1 MIYPISVGR
10 PDRVT
15 RPFVFSGYM
24 EPQQSGE
31 LQDTTERLGTERLG
45 RLLLRLSLPS
55 VASMLTVSL
64 YHLADTFWLGQVSYQ
79 AIAAVTVTLPFFVMV
94 IAIGGGSGVGANAL
108 ASRRFGERNVEATNR
123 VAGQVFPLTAFFG
136 AIFVLAGVLFARPIA
151 SLLGAGDDI
160 LDMTAEYLI
169 FFGIGTPFML
179 FRLMTRQVFQASGDA
194 VKPMIFTIVGAVAN
208 AVLDPFF
215 IFGWGPFPEMGVG
228 GAGLAT
234 SISGGIGAMLSFYYL
249 VGRKSVYR
257 LQPHHLKPDFSIIA
271 QIYRVGLPTI
281 LMELSESIVFIFFLR
296 IIGEFGSVAQAALGV
311 AMRISDLAFMPIIGA
326 GQGLLPI
333 VGFCFGARLW
343 QRLWAAVRL
352 ASLALAVMLGVA
364 TIFLEIFAPQTIAL
378 FNDDPEL
385 LAVAVPGMRIF
396 LSTLILIGPAIMFI
410 TAFQGLSKGW
420 TAIFLSLARQLIFF
434 IPALLILPD
443 FIGLDGVWL
452 SIPISDGCGAI
463 VAGLWLYREYR
474 VQKRSGIWETPP
486 EIEPVPDSV
495 PRGRAALD

>member
-1 MIYPISVGR
+1 
-10 PDRVT
+10 
-15 RPFVFSGYM
+15 M
-24 EPQQSGE
+24 ELEKQGG

-45 RLLLRLSLPS
+45 KLLLRLSLPS
-55 VASMLTVSL
+55 VASMVTVSL
-64 YHLADTFWLGQVSYQ
+64 YHLVDTFWLGQVSYQ
-79 AIAAVTVTLPFFVMV
+79 AIAAITVTLPFFVIV
-94 IAIGGGSGVGANAL
+94 ISIGGGSGVGANAL
-108 ASRRFGERNVEATNR
+108 ASRRFGERNVEATNQ

-136 AIFVLAGVLFARPIA
+136 AVFVLTGVLFARPIA

-160 LDMTAEYLI
+160 LDMTADYLI
-169 FFGIGTPFML
+169 FFSIGTPFML

-194 VKPMIFTIVGAVAN
+194 VKPMIFTMVGAIAN
-208 AVLDPFF
+208 AALDPFF

-234 SISGGIGAMLSFYYL
+234 SISGGLGAMLSFYYL

-257 LQPHHLKPDFSIIA
+257 LQPHHLKPDFAIIT
-271 QIYRVGLPTI
+271 QIYKVGLPSI

-296 IIGEFGSVAQAALGV
+296 IIGEFGSVAQAALGI
-311 AMRISDLAFMPIIGA
+311 AIRISDIAFMPIIGT
-326 GQGLLPI
+326 GHGLLPI

-352 ASLALAVMLGVA
+352 ASFAMAVMLGVA
-364 TIFLEIFAPQTIAL
+364 TVFLEIFAPQTIAI

-396 LSTLILIGPAIMFI
+396 LSTLILVGPAIMFI
-410 TAFQGLSKGW
+410 TTFQGLSKGW
-420 TAIFLSLARQLIFF
+420 TAILLSLARQLLFF